1 MNTMYRVDF
10 AMNNK
15 CRYTKT
21 IEALDKAF
29 DYEYIH
35 ADMGLPD
42 ISRLFETYLTKLFGL
57 FSSKVIKIKKK

>member
-21 IEALDKAF
+21 IEAHDKAF
-29 DYEYIH
+29 HCENIH
-35 ADMGLPD
+35 SDIGLSD
-42 ISRLFETYLTKLFGL
+42 VS
-57 FSSKVIKIKKK
+57 